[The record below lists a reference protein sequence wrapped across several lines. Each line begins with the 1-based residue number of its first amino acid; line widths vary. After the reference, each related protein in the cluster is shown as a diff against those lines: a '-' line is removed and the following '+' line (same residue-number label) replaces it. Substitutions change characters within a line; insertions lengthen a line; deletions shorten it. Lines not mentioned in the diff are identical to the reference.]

1 MINRMKLPDI
11 KKMREN
17 IDALV
22 TSTRYIT
29 DEPQNKLKSGKRPG
43 RDDVKNSG
51 YSLSRR
57 GSKPG

>member
-1 MINRMKLPDI
+1 MIKRMKLLNI

-29 DEPQNKLKSGKRPG
+29 DEPQNKKSGKRPG

-51 YSLSRR
+51 
-57 GSKPG
+57 